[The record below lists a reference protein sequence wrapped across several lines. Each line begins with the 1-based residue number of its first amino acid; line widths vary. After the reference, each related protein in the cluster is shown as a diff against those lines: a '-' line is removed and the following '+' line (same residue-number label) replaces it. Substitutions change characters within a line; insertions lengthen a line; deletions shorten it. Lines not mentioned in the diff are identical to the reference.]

1 MLQLAFDSSNLQ
13 NVLFCRTLA
22 NNAWAAFNIPQD
34 EEVTFP
40 TFLKMLDMIN
50 IFMVDTQAKRIFDAV
65 DLDKSGEMGML
76 EFENFMMAY
85 DVIGNE
91 TDLII
96 LDIYDTFKVEPSD
109 EFKEFYGNKSG
120 MDYSG
125 FAEACQLLEVTQSSL
140 QKALK
145 LQRDKKKKLAQSN
158 NPGNSGSASGA
169 TTPNPAQAPPPQK
182 VIKKKAKA
190 DDDDDPDKQKEEE
203 DEENLLLQAFM
214 YASGAKKQNVGNTFL
229 TLDEFKRGWL
239 KLANVE
245 KELTK
250 RKLKFDKIAL
260 SEGRNRERLNRY
272 VTDQEKGYFLSLTK
286 VCCCFIDSVLN
297 KICFSIRLSR
307 RWRK

>member
-1 MLQLAFDSSNLQ
+1 MIFMVHLAFVIIIVFAS
-13 NVLFCRTLA
+13 RTLA

-109 EFKEFYGNKSG
+109 EFKEFYGNKTG
-120 MDYSG
+120 MDYIG

-145 LQRDKKKKLAQSN
+145 LQRDKKKKLALSN
-158 NPGNSGSASGA
+158 NPANASGSGSG
-169 TTPNPAQAPPPQK
+169 TSTPAALPPPPK
-182 VIKKKAKA
+182 VVKKKANKN
-190 DDDDDPDKQKEEE
+190 DEDDDPDKQKEEE
-203 DEENLLLQAFM
+203 DEENVLLQAFM
-214 YASGAKKQNVGNTFL
+214 YCSGAKKQNVSNTFL

-272 VTDQEKGYFLSLTK
+272 VTDQEKGYFLSLAK
-286 VCCCFIDSVLN
+286 VLY
-297 KICFSIRLSR
+297 
-307 RWRK
+307 